1 MATQEVF
8 VCDGKRFLGFD
19 SAWFSAHGFIDDS
32 KRKVQKKHTH
42 TSHTFYIEKL
52 GNQPKYFEKPT
63 NKILKTNDGWKKMNY
78 EKFHSFFG
86 CILSSISFLPSL
98 AVPYSVHI
106 HLILE
111 RFHTI
116 SNCLLPWDIYC
127 ALSKY
132 FSVVSMYATEWQIAK
147 ALLYDFITF
156 VSLLFG
162 FIVVFAQLGLLF
174 EFDGLVVDL
183 WIVLGAQSTIFIK
196 TNVRNRERIKK
207 TIE

>member
-19 SAWFSAHGFIDDS
+19 SAWFSAHGFIDDC

-63 NKILKTNDGWKKMNY
+63 YKILKTNDGWKKMNY

-111 RFHTI
+111 RFYTI
-116 SNCLLPWDIYC
+116 SNCLLP
-127 ALSKY
+127 
-132 FSVVSMYATEWQIAK
+132 
-147 ALLYDFITF
+147 
-156 VSLLFG
+156 
-162 FIVVFAQLGLLF
+162 
-174 EFDGLVVDL
+174 
-183 WIVLGAQSTIFIK
+183 
-196 TNVRNRERIKK
+196 
-207 TIE
+207 